1 MTHLVPD
8 IPEPSLTDLTRTLDA
23 MREAGFITIAPP
35 LPRVDATEPHSLE
48 TGLPEERT

>member
-1 MTHLVPD
+1 MTHLVSD

-35 LPRVDATEPHSLE
+35 LPTVDAPEPHILE
-48 TGLPEERT
+48 TGLPEECT